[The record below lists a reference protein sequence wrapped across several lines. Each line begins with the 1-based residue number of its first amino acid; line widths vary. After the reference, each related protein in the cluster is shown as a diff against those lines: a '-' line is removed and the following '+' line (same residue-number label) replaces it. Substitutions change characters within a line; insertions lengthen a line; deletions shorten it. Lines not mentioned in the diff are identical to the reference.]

1 MNIFVTGTDT
11 DVGKTFVSAALAAL
25 MQSLGYKTGVYK
37 PFQSGAEEKN
47 GFLMAPDLAYV
58 KKIDAFV
65 DTACTYL
72 MKPATAPSLAAEI
85 DKISIDMSVIARDYK
100 TLNDKCELV
109 ITEGAGG
116 LCVPV
121 APRLLTSDIVK
132 FLNLPLVIVARPD
145 LGTINHTLLTI
156 NYAKEQNINVHY
168 GTIHSSDVFYG
179 KEENTAERLFKEH
192 GCVCVEMESF
202 ALFHNANTLGKKA
215 ACILT
220 ISDSLVTHKATTS
233 EERQYAFEQM
243 MRIALELK

>member
-11 DVGKTFVSAALAAL
+11 DVGKTFITSALAAL

-65 DTACTYL
+65 ETACTYL
-72 MKPATAPSLAAEI
+72 MRPATAPSLAAEI
-85 DKISIDMSVIARDYK
+85 DKISIDINAIARDYK
-100 TLNDKCELV
+100 TLNNKCELV

-116 LCVPV
+116 LCVPI

-132 FLNLPLVIVARPD
+132 FLNLPLIIIARPD

-156 NYAKEQNINVHY
+156 NYAKDQNINVRGVIINKY
-168 GTIHSSDVFYG
+168 PKGTSDIAIRTAPRLIEEYSDAKVIG
-179 KEENTAERLFKEH
+179 IIKEVENIEKIAPSAMIDIILNS
-192 GCVCVEMESF
+192 VDVEKIF
-202 ALFHNANTLGKKA
+202 NITIPKLNTG
-215 ACILT
+215 
-220 ISDSLVTHKATTS
+220 V
-233 EERQYAFEQM
+233 
-243 MRIALELK
+243 